1 MINESYIKRIKSLAG
16 IINEDNVELTS
27 TTGRSDKETLGWY
40 SEDYLLSLGSDI
52 LNALD
57 KRVDK
62 DEDLTLKLLKSS
74 TKIDANSLFI
84 NIIIS
89 GEFENKEIDEEFD
102 IVLTVQ
108 FSNDSNTVAS
118 TNYKGVISR
127 FNLNSKHSSQDLDLF
142 KDEVVDNI
150 FNSIK
155 LSTQKQK

>member
-16 IINEDNVELTS
+16 IINEDNVELISTS
-27 TTGRSDKETLGWY
+27 GRSDKETLGWY

-57 KRVDK
+57 ERVDK

-74 TKIDANSLFI
+74 TKLSANSLFI

-89 GEFENKEIDEEFD
+89 GEWGGQNINEEFD

-118 TNYKGVISR
+118 TNYKGVDSR
-127 FNLNSKHSSQDLDLF
+127 FNLSSKHSSEDLDMF
-142 KDEVVDNI
+142 KSEVVDNV

-155 LSTQKQK
+155 LSVEKQK